1 MIAFTRDVSPAIA
14 DCELTHL
21 ERVPIDVERA
31 RAEHAAYER
40 ALLGE
45 GCDVRRIPS
54 GPDQPDS
61 VFIEDTA
68 VVLDE
73 LAVITRPG
81 AASRRAETVA
91 VAEALRLHRPTVGI
105 KSPGT
110 LDGGDVLRVGR
121 RIYVGVGAR
130 TNEAG
135 VDQLRKLTASHGY
148 DVRSVRF
155 AGALHLKTAVT
166 FVGNGRLLVNPDW
179 VDPTVFDSER
189 TLAIDPREP
198 FSANALLLGKR
209 VLHGEQFPKTRKIL
223 EDAGVRVVPVPAA
236 ELAKA
241 EGGVTCCSL
250 LVSTP

>member
-31 RAEHAAYER
+31 RTEHAAYER
-40 ALLGE
+40 ALVAE
-45 GCDVRRIPS
+45 GCEVRRIPS
-54 GPDQPDS
+54 ASDQPDS

-68 VVLDE
+68 VVLEE

-91 VAEALRLHRPTVGI
+91 VAEALRAHRTTAEI
-105 KSPGT
+105 QSPGT

-121 RIYVGVGAR
+121 RIYVGVGFR
-130 TNEAG
+130 TNKTG
-135 VDQLRKLTASHGY
+135 VDQLRRLTAPHGY
-148 DVRSVRF
+148 DVRAVKF
-155 AGALHLKTAVT
+155 TGCLHLKSAATL
-166 FVGNGRLLVNPDW
+166 VGDRRLLVNPDW
-179 VDPTVFDSER
+179 VDPTVFDGER
-189 TLAIDPREP
+189 TLAIDPLEP
-198 FSANALLLGKR
+198 FSANALLIGKR
-209 VLHGEQFPKTRKIL
+209 VLHGEQFPRTRRVL
-223 EDAGVRVVPVPAA
+223 ENAGVHVVPVPAA

-250 LVSTP
+250 LVSTL